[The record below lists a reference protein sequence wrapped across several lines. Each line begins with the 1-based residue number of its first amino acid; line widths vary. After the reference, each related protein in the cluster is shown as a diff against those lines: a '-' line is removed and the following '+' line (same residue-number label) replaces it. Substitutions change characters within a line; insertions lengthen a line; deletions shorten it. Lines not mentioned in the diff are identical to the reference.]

1 MSSWSASWPWPWG
14 STWGPGGWLLVYLAV
29 NLASALPSTPGQIGL
44 IEAGAVF
51 ALVGLGV
58 GPNHSPAFALLYH
71 LAHLLPTT
79 LLGLPLLLRLRWQET
94 YPQGAP
100 LAPSP

>member
-79 LLGLPLLLRLRWQET
+79 LLGLPLLLRLGWQET